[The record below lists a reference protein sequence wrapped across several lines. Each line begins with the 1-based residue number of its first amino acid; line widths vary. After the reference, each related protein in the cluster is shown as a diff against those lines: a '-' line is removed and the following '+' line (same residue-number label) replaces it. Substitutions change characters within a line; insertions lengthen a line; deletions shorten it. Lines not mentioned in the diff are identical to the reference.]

1 MQIRLTPVQKVRK
14 TLNLDEL
21 FFDENI
27 TFIHNYLALRRFDQI
42 KTQKLEEFPVLM
54 NQEFI
59 FGGNSI
65 FYLVTSPFDD
75 KNVSGSNNKEIL
87 QLVKSRVNSFL
98 TNPNDINFRLL
109 FMDNFVNY
117 SKEIGFENTIDLILP
132 CINKIVI

>member
-1 MQIRLTPVQKVRK
+1 MTPALKVRLTNKP
-14 TLNLDEL
+14 DEL

-42 KTQKLEEFPVLM
+42 KNQKLEEFPVLM

-59 FGGNSI
+59 FGGNLSI
-65 FYLVTSPFDD
+65 YLVTSPFDE

-132 CINKIVI
+132 CINKIVLIH